1 MILAIAIMLLL
12 SVAGSLAA
20 VREALEEDT
29 RNCC

>member
-12 SVAGSLAA
+12 SVAGCLAA
-20 VREALEEDT
+20 VREAFEEDT